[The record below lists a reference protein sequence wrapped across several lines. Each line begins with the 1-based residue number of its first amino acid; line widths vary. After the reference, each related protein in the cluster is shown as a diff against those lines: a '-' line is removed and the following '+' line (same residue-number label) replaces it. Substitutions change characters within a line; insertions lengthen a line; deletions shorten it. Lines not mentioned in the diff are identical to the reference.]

1 MSISLNLAWVIIISR
16 SSSSLGDHVTRGPCP
31 AKELGWAQLFRPPIG
46 LTNRLW
52 VSPMLPEAGDFIN
65 IFFSYMSYIYGRIC
79 LKDKKWSE
87 KKLFVNFKTILRRFL
102 GTCSWDFY
110 FLFFIFFIPW
120 KYFLNVLQT
129 QPSNTADSNE
139 GVGLRL
145 HNPMF
150 KYLHPFQ
157 HLSIFV
163 CRQTWVWRP
172 FPTSSRAPSLPRG
185 CSRPWSSS
193 PTTFSPS
200 LPLRPSKARRFL
212 KAMAVLAP

>member
-102 GTCSWDFY
+102 GTCSWDFFIFY
-110 FLFFIFFIPW
+110 FLFTMKIFSKRVANPTSQHSRQQW
-120 KYFLNVLQT
+120 KCKASSPQPHIQISSSSSRSLYLCLQT
-129 QPSNTADSNE
+129 NMGVKTVSNE
-139 GVGLRL
+139 
-145 HNPMF
+145 F
-150 KYLHPFQ
+150 
-157 HLSIFV
+157 
-163 CRQTWVWRP
+163 
-172 FPTSSRAPSLPRG
+172 
-185 CSRPWSSS
+185 SSS
-193 PTTFSPS
+193 IPPKWLFKALILESHNL
-200 LPLRPSKARRFL
+200 LPK
-212 KAMAVLAP
+212 LAPQTIKS